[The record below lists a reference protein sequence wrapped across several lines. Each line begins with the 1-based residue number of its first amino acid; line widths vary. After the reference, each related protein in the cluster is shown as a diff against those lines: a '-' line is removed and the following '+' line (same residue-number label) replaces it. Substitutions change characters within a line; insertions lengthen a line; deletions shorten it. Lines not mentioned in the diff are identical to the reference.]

1 VISPG
6 VNRQGPGIWAE
17 GEQSSSAYF
26 FAMTRSIKS
35 ICAHLFWTRL
45 RWVMITALF
54 FFAWELNDHPR
65 LLFLV
70 VASVIGIYDDSRDKA
85 FLAL

>member
-1 VISPG
+1 
-6 VNRQGPGIWAE
+6 
-17 GEQSSSAYF
+17 
-26 FAMTRSIKS
+26 
-35 ICAHLFWTRL
+35 
-45 RWVMITALF
+45 MITALF
-54 FFAWELNDHPR
+54 FFAWELDTHPR